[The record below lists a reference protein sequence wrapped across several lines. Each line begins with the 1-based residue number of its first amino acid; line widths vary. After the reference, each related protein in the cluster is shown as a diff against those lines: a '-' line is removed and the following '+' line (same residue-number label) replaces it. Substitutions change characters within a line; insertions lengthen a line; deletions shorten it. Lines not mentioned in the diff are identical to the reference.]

1 MNTQKRRSLTATA
14 KTLPRD
20 VTTALPP
27 RPLRPAVR
35 SLRSLRLA
43 SASARRLL
51 VSCSRAVPLAAPRP
65 SAHRPHAVAPP
76 APAPLAASCGIGC
89 PPLLNPSPFQF
100 GRPRPPRTGS
110 PHPWRLRVRGV
121 PRTMNLPSPGSAGRQ
136 PINARFAS
144 DRACCTLAACKL
156 PPYGSK
162 RSGVRRR
169 SGAGAAL
176 AGPPAPPR
184 PPAHQCGG
192 ASV

>member
-76 APAPLAASCGIGC
+76 APPPPPPSSGLRC
-89 PPLLNPSPFQF
+89 PPLLKPSPLSF
-100 GRPRPPRTGS
+100 RP
-110 PHPWRLRVRGV
+110 
-121 PRTMNLPSPGSAGRQ
+121 A
-136 PINARFAS
+136 
-144 DRACCTLAACKL
+144 
-156 PPYGSK
+156 
-162 RSGVRRR
+162 
-169 SGAGAAL
+169 
-176 AGPPAPPR
+176 
-184 PPAHQCGG
+184 
-192 ASV
+192 